1 MTRQIVF
8 TIVGDGGT
16 DRVLGPIIQ
25 WAIHRIDP
33 VVDILEPEFRKRKG
47 GVREFLEHYETGSM
61 LLFVHRDSETLS
73 RAERL
78 EEFRGI
84 ERDDVVPVIP
94 VRMSE
99 AWLLIDGSAIAT
111 AAGRPTAEPQSTDRP
126 EVRWWRRFVGAE
138 SVSGSGGGGLRRVE
152 ADVAGVGLSARRGSW
167 RALGAGGVQPDGAGN
182 ARRALSVSV
191 NSCAHGQ
198 FSGSLRVGRPERFTS
213 VAATA
218 IGTAARSGDI

>member
-1 MTRQIVF
+1 VTRQIVL

-16 DRVLGPIIQ
+16 DRVLGPVIQ

-78 EEFRGI
+78 EEFRDV

-99 AWLLIDGSAIAT
+99 AWLLIDGPAIAT
-111 AAGRPTAEPQSTDRP
+111 AAGRPAAAVTVPPLNQLESLADPKHELEKLLFAAAGNPSG
-126 EVRWWRRFVGAE
+126 RRLKQFRTSLTSRRVNVASLIDDFSPLE
-138 SVSGSGGGGLRRVE
+138 SVPSFQKFQEDL
-152 ADVAGVGLSARRGSW
+152 
-167 RALGAGGVQPDGAGN
+167 
-182 ARRALSVSV
+182 
-191 NSCAHGQ
+191 
-198 FSGSLRVGRPERFTS
+198 
-213 VAATA
+213 
-218 IGTAARSGDI
+218 AARYPFSPGTP